1 MDISSVFK
9 AILIDDDRTAKN
21 LLRLEPGDRLAGR
34 VVRLESGGD
43 VWIDFG
49 NFRARAQ
56 IQLPVF
62 PDQVLQLKV
71 VSTGE
76 PLHLQVIWPSDASRQ
91 FAPVQMHHA
100 GVLNQADQQRFL
112 QLIDRL
118 QAEMNPVS
126 GSSELSQAYAQEN
139 QTAGQAT
146 PLNLLQ
152 QALVRIKSIFEPLSL
167 DQSNS
172 QIADGLRASI
182 EERDC
187 FFEKNLAD
195 SIQFLPE
202 ETQTDKFRTLPS
214 RHIKPQLTL
223 LKTEL
228 GRITERWP
236 IETDWSAKDLRF
248 FKKSVDRLLDH
259 FEQQQERVVQRH
271 NDGNPVQV
279 VTHWLSLKEQVRP
292 LKLKIYYPKKGSNQG
307 DQHFNRIALLLHM
320 DRLGMVRADL
330 ALFGRGLRIDFYVE
344 NQSVRQ
350 EIDDQG
356 HTIHEALATGFDPLQ
371 IVTHVNEQKIIRF
384 DQEDLE
390 TQSAGRI
397 DIQV

>member
-9 AILIDDDRTAKN
+9 AILFPDDSRTDKN

-34 VVRLESGGD
+34 VMRVEKSGD

-56 IQLPVF
+56 IQLPVV

-91 FAPVQMHHA
+91 FAPVQIHHA
-100 GVLNQADQQRFL
+100 GVLNQADQQRFME
-112 QLIDRL
+112 LIDRL
-118 QAEMNPVS
+118 LAEINPAY
-126 GSSELSQAYAQEN
+126 GSSERSRASGQAN

-146 PLNLLQ
+146 SMLQ
-152 QALVRIKSIFEPLSL
+152 QTLGRIKSIFEPLSL

-195 SIQFLPE
+195 IIQSLPE
-202 ETQTDKFRTLPS
+202 ETQTDKFRTLLS

-228 GRITERWP
+228 GRIAERLP
-236 IETDWSAKDLRF
+236 IETDWSDKDLRF
-248 FKKSVDRLLDH
+248 LKKSVDRLLNH
-259 FEQQQERVVQRH
+259 IEQQQERVVQRH

-292 LKLKIYYPKKGSNQG
+292 LKLKIYYPKKGTNRG
-307 DQHFNRIALLLHM
+307 DQHFCRIALLLQM
-320 DRLGMVRADL
+320 DRMGMVRADL
-330 ALFGRGLRIDFYVE
+330 ALFDRGLRIDFYVE
-344 NQSVRQ
+344 KQAVRQ

-356 HTIHEALATGFDPLQ
+356 HTIREALAAGFDPVQ
-371 IVTHVNEQKIIRF
+371 IVTHVNEQKIVRF